1 MSKRKSDQYLEIDDD
16 ELDLELENEPMKDS
30 CDVVR

>member
-1 MSKRKSDQYLEIDDD
+1 MSKRKSDQYLEVDD
-16 ELDLELENEPMKDS
+16 EELDMELENVPMKDS